1 MVSAHAIMHNMRK
14 QSAKMVKIRIKAK
27 QLAKKAKQDTHTKV
41 KKARVSINEGEKAS
55 KKRTVRKVKPSS
67 QAFLLSPCQKP
78 SGSSGLASSSHN

>member
-1 MVSAHAIMHNMRK
+1 MVSAHAIMRNMRK

-27 QLAKKAKQDTHTKV
+27 QLAKKAKQDTHAKV